1 MKNKKI
7 RISLCNKIILI
18 IVVALFVCTCLWTS
32 VMFFNISNN
41 AREVA
46 LTDEKN
52 NMYNVSA
59 QLKDVEETCYLV
71 RQLVLQKNR
80 IFEYIQKVQNNQDYK
95 GVEKLD
101 FYKNEIGSIDAMV
114 DINPYIYNVKVYA
127 NANVTEKA
135 PSCKVTTQPIIDAAI
150 IFFFDAP
157 FFITRRHITI
167 APMKHP

>member
-95 GVEKLD
+95 GVKKLD

-135 PSCKVTTQPIIDAAI
+135 PSCKVTTQPIIAA
-150 IFFFDAP
+150 
-157 FFITRRHITI
+157 TG
-167 APMKHP
+167 MVK

>member
-80 IFEYIQKVQNNQDYK
+80 IFEYRH
-95 GVEKLD
+95 
-101 FYKNEIGSIDAMV
+101 
-114 DINPYIYNVKVYA
+114 
-127 NANVTEKA
+127 
-135 PSCKVTTQPIIDAAI
+135 C
-150 IFFFDAP
+150 
-157 FFITRRHITI
+157 TRLSVR
-167 APMKHP
+167 

>member
-95 GVEKLD
+95 GVKKLD
-101 FYKNEIGSIDAMV
+101 FYKNEMQPLKRKYARFLRSKNE
-114 DINPYIYNVKVYA
+114 NP
-127 NANVTEKA
+127 
-135 PSCKVTTQPIIDAAI
+135 
-150 IFFFDAP
+150 
-157 FFITRRHITI
+157 RRFNKCWAEYQAKTGRRL
-167 APMKHP
+167 A

>member
-114 DINPYIYNVKVYA
+114 DINPYIMLRFMPMQMLLKKLQVFINLTVCSNRNGQIVMK
-127 NANVTEKA
+127 
-135 PSCKVTTQPIIDAAI
+135 IINGCLI
-150 IFFFDAP
+150 IRK
-157 FFITRRHITI
+157 TS
-167 APMKHP
+167 ME

>member
-95 GVEKLD
+95 GVKKLD

-114 DINPYIYNVKVYA
+114 DINP
-127 NANVTEKA
+127 
-135 PSCKVTTQPIIDAAI
+135 
-150 IFFFDAP
+150 
-157 FFITRRHITI
+157 
-167 APMKHP
+167 